1 VIKHFGVTPIN
12 PSGQLGV
19 VLHFLLGQHRLPKE
33 RLLFQLGHELGGGQG
48 HQGLEILGVHNETP
62 SLILA
67 SLDLVSESS
76 SDGSKQI
83 HDNFVCHEMH
93 K

>member
-1 VIKHFGVTPIN
+1 MIKHFGVAPIN
-12 PSGQLGV
+12 PLGQLGV
-19 VLHFLLGQHRLPKE
+19 VLHLLLGQHRLPKE

-62 SLILA
+62 SLIIA

-76 SDGSKQI
+76 SDGSR
-83 HDNFVCHEMH
+83 
-93 K
+93 

>member
-1 VIKHFGVTPIN
+1 
-12 PSGQLGV
+12 
-19 VLHFLLGQHRLPKE
+19 
-33 RLLFQLGHELGGGQG
+33 LFQLGHELGGGQG
-48 HQGLEILGVHNETP
+48 HQGLEILAVHNETP

-67 SLDLVSESS
+67 TLDLVSKSS
-76 SDGSKQI
+76 FFDDSKQI